1 MAQTT
6 KVFGQSVLRKED
18 DRFLTGRG
26 NFVADMLPPGTV
38 FAKFVRSPYAH
49 ARIRS
54 INTAKARRLPGVL
67 DVLTAEDLKD
77 QVGDIITAWAIP
89 NANLKTPAYPP
100 LAREVVRYA
109 GEAVAVVVAENT
121 FTAEDGRDLVEVEY
135 DPLPVV
141 TDVEAA
147 TKKAGASLHGDAP
160 DNVAFKWTLAGGDI
174 DKVFNEAEVV
184 VSKRSVN
191 QRLHP
196 TALEPRAAIAQF
208 EPGTRELTL
217 HVTSQ
222 NPFVHRLVLSIVLK
236 HPEHLI
242 HVIAPDVG
250 GGFGSKIP
258 VYPWEAIVCHLAMR
272 LGRPV
277 KWVEDR
283 MENYVA
289 TIHGRDHVQYVDLAA
304 KKDGTILGIRA
315 RVLANMGAYL
325 STAAPGIPTILFGFM
340 VGGCYAIQAG
350 RVEVTGVFTNTTP
363 VDAYRGAGRPEALF
377 LLERMVDILARKL
390 KKDPADIRRKN
401 FIPADKFPYPT
412 AMGLTYDSGNYPG
425 TLEKALDKVGYE
437 KLRKEQAEGRRKG
450 KLMGIGLSTYVEI
463 CGLGPS
469 AVVTS
474 TGFAGG
480 LWGASTVRLHPTGK
494 ATAYTGGHPHGQGE
508 ETTFAQIVADELGI
522 PMADVE
528 VVHGDTK
535 LTPYGQG
542 TYGSRTTPVEGG
554 SIALSARK
562 VRDKARKIAAHLLE
576 AREEDLEFAD
586 GKFVVKG
593 SPKAAKTIQE
603 IAWAAY
609 MAGNMA
615 KGVEPVLD
623 ATTFYDPTN
632 FVFPFGCHI
641 CVVDVDRE
649 TGQVKIRRYV
659 AVDDVGNQ
667 INPMIVEGQVH
678 GGVLQGL
685 AQAMLEQSVYD
696 ENGNLLTNSLIEY
709 LVPTALEAP
718 RIETDST
725 ATPSPHNPLG
735 VKGVGETGT
744 IASSQAYVNAVCDA
758 LGVDHIDMP
767 IIPEKVW
774 RGLPKKRLHAPPGTP
789 PHQFTPPAGRRG
801 GTQPRPL
808 FQGGRGRRGRRLHD
822 LCNCARGGNVVP
834 NGLTK
839 ASPHLWRTASSGA
852 RSRNGSRCRGGRHR
866 RGPRSRNGSG
876 AGRRV
881 VARGSRCGESRLHRR
896 DEHFPTGRHT
906 GRGSALGRF
915 PDRPRGPA
923 IRAVRN
929 HQHAD

>member
-6 KVFGQSVLRKED
+6 KVFGESVLRKED

-26 NFVADMLPPGTV
+26 NFVADILPPGTV

-67 DVLTAEDLKD
+67 DVLTAQDIKD

-109 GEAVAVVVAENT
+109 GEAVAVVVAENS
-121 FTAEDGRDLVEVEY
+121 FLAEDARDLVEVEY

-147 TKKAGASLHGDAP
+147 TKRAGAPLHGDVP
-160 DNVAFKWTLAGGDI
+160 DNVAFKWILAGGDV
-174 DKVFNEAEVV
+174 DKVFKEADVV
-184 VSKRSVN
+184 VSQRFVN
-191 QRLHP
+191 QRLQP
-196 TALEPRAAIAQF
+196 TAMEPRAAIAQF

-283 MENYVA
+283 MENFVA
-289 TIHGRDHVQYVDLAA
+289 TTHGRDHVQYVDLAA
-304 KKDGTILGIRA
+304 KNDGTILGIRA
-315 RVLANMGAYL
+315 RVFANMGAYL
-325 STAAPGIPTILFGFM
+325 STAAPGVPTILFGFM

-363 VDAYRGAGRPEALF
+363 VDAYRGAGRPEAMF
-377 LLERMVDILARKL
+377 LLERIVDILARKL

-401 FIPADKFPYPT
+401 FIPADKFPYAT

-494 ATAYTGGHPHGQGE
+494 ATVYTGGHPHGQGE
-508 ETTFAQIVADELGI
+508 ETTFAQIAGDELGI
-522 PMADVE
+522 PVADVE

-542 TYGSRTTPVEGG
+542 TYGSRTSPVEGG

-562 VRDKARKIAAHLLE
+562 VKDKARKIAAHLLE
-576 AREEDLEFAD
+576 AREEDLEFAN

-609 MAGNMA
+609 MAGNMP

-685 AQAMLEQSVYD
+685 AQAMLEQAIYD

-725 ATPSPHNPLG
+725 VTPSPHNPLG

-758 LGVDHIDMP
+758 VGVDHIDMP
-767 IIPEKVW
+767 ITPEKVW
-774 RGLPKKRLHAPPGTP
+774 RVLQEK
-789 PHQFTPPAGRRG
+789 
-801 GTQPRPL
+801 
-808 FQGGRGRRGRRLHD
+808 
-822 LCNCARGGNVVP
+822 
-834 NGLTK
+834 
-839 ASPHLWRTASSGA
+839 
-852 RSRNGSRCRGGRHR
+852 
-866 RGPRSRNGSG
+866 
-876 AGRRV
+876 
-881 VARGSRCGESRLHRR
+881 
-896 DEHFPTGRHT
+896 
-906 GRGSALGRF
+906 
-915 PDRPRGPA
+915 
-923 IRAVRN
+923 
-929 HQHAD
+929 

>member
-1 MAQTT
+1 M
-6 KVFGQSVLRKED
+6 GDPEREPED
-18 DRFLTGRG
+18 ARVSAARSGGR
-26 NFVADMLPPGTV
+26 P
-38 FAKFVRSPYAH
+38 VRG
-49 ARIRS
+49 RS
-54 INTAKARRLPGVL
+54 LGGRCRR
-67 DVLTAEDLKD
+67 E
-77 QVGDIITAWAIP
+77 
-89 NANLKTPAYPP
+89 
-100 LAREVVRYA
+100 
-109 GEAVAVVVAENT
+109 
-121 FTAEDGRDLVEVEY
+121 
-135 DPLPVV
+135 
-141 TDVEAA
+141 
-147 TKKAGASLHGDAP
+147 SLHGGKRSRPRRGRVRSA
-160 DNVAFKWTLAGGDI
+160 AGGHRRRNRD
-174 DKVFNEAEVV
+174 EAGPGTAPRRRAGQCGIQVDLGGWGCRQGLP
-184 VSKRSVN
+184 RS
-191 QRLHP
+191 RRRREP
-196 TALEPRAAIAQF
+196 TVREPAAATDRDGAAGRHRAVRTGHAGAHSPRHVAKSVRPPPRAFDRAEISGTSDPRDR
-208 EPGTRELTL
+208 PGR
-217 HVTSQ
+217 
-222 NPFVHRLVLSIVLK
+222 R
-236 HPEHLI
+236 
-242 HVIAPDVG
+242 
-250 GGFGSKIP
+250 
-258 VYPWEAIVCHLAMR
+258 R
-272 LGRPV
+272 
-277 KWVEDR
+277 
-283 MENYVA
+283 
-289 TIHGRDHVQYVDLAA
+289 
-304 KKDGTILGIRA
+304 GIRQQDPGLSLGGD
-315 RVLANMGAYL
+315 RVPPPDA
-325 STAAPGIPTILFGFM
+325 TRP
-340 VGGCYAIQAG
+340 
-350 RVEVTGVFTNTTP
+350 P

-401 FIPADKFPYPT
+401 FIPADKFPYAT

-508 ETTFAQIVADELGI
+508 ETTFAQIVAEELGI

-576 AREEDLEFAD
+576 AREEDIEFAD

-609 MAGNMA
+609 MAGNMP

-725 ATPSPHNPLG
+725 VTPSPHNPLG

-758 LGVDHIDMP
+758 VGVDHIDMP
-767 IIPEKVW
+767 VTAEKVW
-774 RGLPKKRLHAPPGTP
+774 RVLHPK
-789 PHQFTPPAGRRG
+789 
-801 GTQPRPL
+801 
-808 FQGGRGRRGRRLHD
+808 
-822 LCNCARGGNVVP
+822 
-834 NGLTK
+834 
-839 ASPHLWRTASSGA
+839 
-852 RSRNGSRCRGGRHR
+852 
-866 RGPRSRNGSG
+866 
-876 AGRRV
+876 
-881 VARGSRCGESRLHRR
+881 
-896 DEHFPTGRHT
+896 
-906 GRGSALGRF
+906 
-915 PDRPRGPA
+915 
-923 IRAVRN
+923 
-929 HQHAD
+929 

>member
-6 KVFGQSVLRKED
+6 KVFGESVLRKED

-49 ARIRS
+49 ARIGS

-67 DVLTAEDLKD
+67 DVLTAQDLKD

-109 GEAVAVVVAENT
+109 GEAVAVVVAESP
-121 FTAEDGRDLVEVEY
+121 FIAENALDLVEVEY
-135 DPLPVV
+135 DSLPVV
-141 TDVEAA
+141 TDVETA
-147 TKKAGASLHGDAP
+147 TKKGGAPIHGDAP
-160 DNVAFKWTLAGGDI
+160 DNVAFKWTLAGGDV
-174 DKVFNEAEVV
+174 DKAFKEADVV
-184 VSKRSVN
+184 VSQRFVN
-191 QRLHP
+191 QRLQP
-196 TALEPRAAIAQF
+196 TAMEPRAAIAQF

-236 HPEHLI
+236 YPEHLI

-289 TIHGRDHVQYVDLAA
+289 TTHGRDHVQYVDLAA

-315 RVLANMGAYL
+315 RVLANLGAYL

-377 LLERMVDILARKL
+377 LLERIVDILARKL

-401 FIPADKFPYPT
+401 FIPADKFPYAT
-412 AMGLTYDSGNYPG
+412 AMGLTYDSGNYAG

-450 KLMGIGLSTYVEI
+450 KLIGIGLSTYVEI

-494 ATAYTGGHPHGQGE
+494 ATVYTGGHPHGQGE
-508 ETTFAQIVADELGI
+508 ETTFAQIVGDELGL
-522 PMADVE
+522 PVADIE

-609 MAGNMA
+609 MAGNLP

-725 ATPSPHNPLG
+725 VTPSPHNPLG

-758 LGVDHIDMP
+758 VGVDHIDMP
-767 IIPEKVW
+767 ITPEKVW
-774 RGLPKKRLHAPPGTP
+774 RVLQKK
-789 PHQFTPPAGRRG
+789 
-801 GTQPRPL
+801 
-808 FQGGRGRRGRRLHD
+808 
-822 LCNCARGGNVVP
+822 
-834 NGLTK
+834 
-839 ASPHLWRTASSGA
+839 
-852 RSRNGSRCRGGRHR
+852 
-866 RGPRSRNGSG
+866 
-876 AGRRV
+876 
-881 VARGSRCGESRLHRR
+881 
-896 DEHFPTGRHT
+896 
-906 GRGSALGRF
+906 
-915 PDRPRGPA
+915 
-923 IRAVRN
+923 
-929 HQHAD
+929 

>member
-1 MAQTT
+1 MAQVT
-6 KVFGQSVLRKED
+6 KVFGASIPRKED

-26 NFVADMLPPGTV
+26 SYVADMLPPGTV

-49 ARIRS
+49 ARLVS
-54 INTAKARRLPGVL
+54 INTARAKRLPGVL
-67 DVLTAEDLKD
+67 DVLTAQDLKD
-77 QVGDIITAWAIP
+77 QVGNIITAWTIP
-89 NANLKTPAYPP
+89 NADLKTPGYPP
-100 LAREVVRYA
+100 LARDVVRYA
-109 GEAVAVVVAENT
+109 GEAVAVVIAENP
-121 FTAEDGRDLVEVEY
+121 FAADDARDLVEVEY

-141 TDVEAA
+141 TDGEAA
-147 TKKAGASLHGDAP
+147 VKKGAPSLHAEAP
-160 DNVAFKWTLAGGDI
+160 DNVAFKWTLAGGDV
-174 DKVFNEAEVV
+174 DKVFQNAEVV
-184 VSKRSVN
+184 VSQRFVN
-191 QRLHP
+191 QRLQP
-196 TALEPRAAIAQF
+196 TALEPRAAVAQYD
-208 EPGTRELTL
+208 PGTKELTL

-236 HPEHLI
+236 YPEHLI

-289 TIHGRDHVQYVDLAA
+289 TTHGRDHVQYVELAA

-315 RVLANMGAYL
+315 RVIANLGAYL
-325 STAAPGIPTILFGFM
+325 STAAPGIPTILFGSM

-363 VDAYRGAGRPEALF
+363 VDAYRGAGRPEALY
-377 LLERMVDILARKL
+377 LVERIVDILARKL
-390 KKDPADIRRKN
+390 KKDPAELRRKN
-401 FIPADKFPYPT
+401 FIAPDKFPYAT
-412 AMGLTYDSGNYPG
+412 AMGLSYDSGNYEL
-425 TLEKALDKVGYE
+425 TLTKALEKIGYE
-437 KLRKEQAEGRRKG
+437 KLRKEQAEARRKG
-450 KLMGIGLSTYVEI
+450 RLMGIGLSAYVEL

-508 ETTFAQIVADELGI
+508 ETTFAQIVAEELGI
-522 PMADVE
+522 PVADVE

-542 TYGSRTTPVEGG
+542 TYGSRTSPVEGG

-562 VRDKARKIAAHLLE
+562 IRDKARKIAAHLLE

-609 MAGNMA
+609 MAGNLP

-632 FVFPFGCHI
+632 FVFPFGCHA

-659 AVDDVGNQ
+659 AVDDCGNQ
-667 INPMIVEGQVH
+667 INPMIVEGQIH

-685 AQAMLEQSVYD
+685 AQAMLEQTVYD
-696 ENGNLLTNSLIEY
+696 DHGNLLTNSLLEY

-718 RIETDST
+718 RIETEST
-725 ATPSPHNPLG
+725 VTPSPHNPLG

-767 IIPEKVW
+767 ITPEKVW
-774 RGLPKKRLHAPPGTP
+774 RVLQKT
-789 PHQFTPPAGRRG
+789 
-801 GTQPRPL
+801 
-808 FQGGRGRRGRRLHD
+808 
-822 LCNCARGGNVVP
+822 
-834 NGLTK
+834 
-839 ASPHLWRTASSGA
+839 
-852 RSRNGSRCRGGRHR
+852 
-866 RGPRSRNGSG
+866 
-876 AGRRV
+876 
-881 VARGSRCGESRLHRR
+881 
-896 DEHFPTGRHT
+896 
-906 GRGSALGRF
+906 
-915 PDRPRGPA
+915 
-923 IRAVRN
+923 
-929 HQHAD
+929 

>member
-6 KVFGQSVLRKED
+6 KVFGESVLRKED

-184 VSKRSVN
+184 VSQRFVN
-191 QRLHP
+191 QRLQP

-377 LLERMVDILARKL
+377 LLERIVDILARKL

-401 FIPADKFPYPT
+401 FIPADKFPYAT
-412 AMGLTYDSGNYPG
+412 AMGLTYDSGNYAG

-450 KLMGIGLSTYVEI
+450 KLIGIGLSTYVEI

-609 MAGNMA
+609 MAGNLP

-725 ATPSPHNPLG
+725 VTPSPHNPLG

-767 IIPEKVW
+767 ITPEKVW
-774 RGLPKKRLHAPPGTP
+774 RVLQKK
-789 PHQFTPPAGRRG
+789 
-801 GTQPRPL
+801 
-808 FQGGRGRRGRRLHD
+808 
-822 LCNCARGGNVVP
+822 
-834 NGLTK
+834 
-839 ASPHLWRTASSGA
+839 
-852 RSRNGSRCRGGRHR
+852 
-866 RGPRSRNGSG
+866 
-876 AGRRV
+876 
-881 VARGSRCGESRLHRR
+881 
-896 DEHFPTGRHT
+896 
-906 GRGSALGRF
+906 
-915 PDRPRGPA
+915 
-923 IRAVRN
+923 
-929 HQHAD
+929 

>member
-6 KVFGQSVLRKED
+6 KVFGESVLRKED

-184 VSKRSVN
+184 VSQRFVN
-191 QRLHP
+191 QRLQP

-377 LLERMVDILARKL
+377 LLERIVDILARKL

-401 FIPADKFPYPT
+401 FIPADKFPYAT
-412 AMGLTYDSGNYPG
+412 AMGLTYDSGNYAG

-450 KLMGIGLSTYVEI
+450 KLIGIGLSTYVEI

-494 ATAYTGGHPHGQGE
+494 ATVYTGGHPHGQGE
-508 ETTFAQIVADELGI
+508 ETTFAQIVGDELGL
-522 PMADVE
+522 PVADIE

-562 VRDKARKIAAHLLE
+562 VKDKARKIAAHLLE

-609 MAGNMA
+609 MAGNLP

-718 RIETDST
+718 RIETAST
-725 ATPSPHNPLG
+725 VTPSPHNPLG

-767 IIPEKVW
+767 ITPEKVW
-774 RGLPKKRLHAPPGTP
+774 RVLQKK
-789 PHQFTPPAGRRG
+789 
-801 GTQPRPL
+801 
-808 FQGGRGRRGRRLHD
+808 
-822 LCNCARGGNVVP
+822 
-834 NGLTK
+834 
-839 ASPHLWRTASSGA
+839 
-852 RSRNGSRCRGGRHR
+852 
-866 RGPRSRNGSG
+866 
-876 AGRRV
+876 
-881 VARGSRCGESRLHRR
+881 
-896 DEHFPTGRHT
+896 
-906 GRGSALGRF
+906 
-915 PDRPRGPA
+915 
-923 IRAVRN
+923 
-929 HQHAD
+929 

>member
-67 DVLTAEDLKD
+67 DVLTAQDMKD

-147 TKKAGASLHGDAP
+147 TKKAGASL
-160 DNVAFKWTLAGGDI
+160 
-174 DKVFNEAEVV
+174 
-184 VSKRSVN
+184 
-191 QRLHP
+191 
-196 TALEPRAAIAQF
+196 
-208 EPGTRELTL
+208 
-217 HVTSQ
+217 
-222 NPFVHRLVLSIVLK
+222 
-236 HPEHLI
+236 

-377 LLERMVDILARKL
+377 LLERIVDILARKL
-390 KKDPADIRRKN
+390 KKDPAGIRRKN
-401 FIPADKFPYPT
+401 FIPADKFPYAT
-412 AMGLTYDSGNYPG
+412 AMGLTYDSGNYAG

-450 KLMGIGLSTYVEI
+450 KLIGIGLSTYVEI

-494 ATAYTGGHPHGQGE
+494 ATVYTGGHPHGQGE
-508 ETTFAQIVADELGI
+508 ETTFAQIVGDELGL
-522 PMADVE
+522 PVADIE

-562 VRDKARKIAAHLLE
+562 VKDKARKIAAHLLE

-609 MAGNMA
+609 MAGNLP

-659 AVDDVGNQ
+659 AV
-667 INPMIVEGQVH
+667 
-678 GGVLQGL
+678 
-685 AQAMLEQSVYD
+685 
-696 ENGNLLTNSLIEY
+696 
-709 LVPTALEAP
+709 
-718 RIETDST
+718 
-725 ATPSPHNPLG
+725 
-735 VKGVGETGT
+735 
-744 IASSQAYVNAVCDA
+744 VC
-758 LGVDHIDMP
+758 
-767 IIPEKVW
+767 EC
-774 RGLPKKRLHAPPGTP
+774 RL
-789 PHQFTPPAGRRG
+789 
-801 GTQPRPL
+801 
-808 FQGGRGRRGRRLHD
+808 
-822 LCNCARGGNVVP
+822 
-834 NGLTK
+834 
-839 ASPHLWRTASSGA
+839 
-852 RSRNGSRCRGGRHR
+852 RC
-866 RGPRSRNGSG
+866 PRSRPHRYADHSG
-876 AGRRV
+876 ESVAGPPEEVTRRPTGNAAKLFSE
-881 VARGSRCGESRLHRR
+881 ARGSSGGDIAASSLAGGARTS
-896 DEHFPTGRHT
+896 GREA
-906 GRGSALGRF
+906 S
-915 PDRPRGPA
+915 
-923 IRAVRN
+923 
-929 HQHAD
+929 

>member
-67 DVLTAEDLKD
+67 DVLTAQDMKD

-109 GEAVAVVVAENT
+109 GEAVAVVVAESP
-121 FTAEDGRDLVEVEY
+121 FIAENARDLVEVEY

-141 TDVEAA
+141 TDVETA
-147 TKKAGASLHGDAP
+147 TKPGRAPLHGDAP
-160 DNVAFKWTLAGGDI
+160 DNVAFKWILAGGDV
-174 DKVFNEAEVV
+174 DKVFQEADVV
-184 VSKRSVN
+184 VSQRFVN
-191 QRLHP
+191 QRLQP
-196 TALEPRAAIAQF
+196 TAMEPRAAIAQF

-236 HPEHLI
+236 YPEHLI

-401 FIPADKFPYPT
+401 FIPADKFPYAT

-508 ETTFAQIVADELGI
+508 ETTFAQIVAEELGI

-576 AREEDLEFAD
+576 AREEDIEFAD

-609 MAGNMA
+609 MAGNMP

-718 RIETDST
+718 RIETAST
-725 ATPSPHNPLG
+725 VTPSPHNPLG

-767 IIPEKVW
+767 ITPEKVW
-774 RGLPKKRLHAPPGTP
+774 RVLQKK
-789 PHQFTPPAGRRG
+789 
-801 GTQPRPL
+801 
-808 FQGGRGRRGRRLHD
+808 
-822 LCNCARGGNVVP
+822 
-834 NGLTK
+834 
-839 ASPHLWRTASSGA
+839 
-852 RSRNGSRCRGGRHR
+852 
-866 RGPRSRNGSG
+866 
-876 AGRRV
+876 
-881 VARGSRCGESRLHRR
+881 
-896 DEHFPTGRHT
+896 
-906 GRGSALGRF
+906 
-915 PDRPRGPA
+915 
-923 IRAVRN
+923 
-929 HQHAD
+929 

>member
-26 NFVADMLPPGTV
+26 NFVADVLPPGTV

-67 DVLTAEDLKD
+67 DVLTAQDMKD

-109 GEAVAVVVAENT
+109 GEAVAVVVAESP
-121 FTAEDGRDLVEVEY
+121 FIAENARDLVEVEY

-141 TDVEAA
+141 TDVETA
-147 TKKAGASLHGDAP
+147 TKPGRAPLHGDAP
-160 DNVAFKWTLAGGDI
+160 DNVAFKWILAGGDV
-174 DKVFNEAEVV
+174 DKVFQEADVV
-184 VSKRSVN
+184 VNQRFVN
-191 QRLHP
+191 QRLQP
-196 TALEPRAAIAQF
+196 TAMEPRAAIAQF

-236 HPEHLI
+236 YPEHLI

-401 FIPADKFPYPT
+401 FIPADKFPYAT

-425 TLEKALDKVGYE
+425 TLEKALEKVGYE

-609 MAGNMA
+609 MAGNLP

-725 ATPSPHNPLG
+725 VTPSPHNPLG
-735 VKGVGETGT
+735 AKGVGETGT

-767 IIPEKVW
+767 ITPEKVW
-774 RGLPKKRLHAPPGTP
+774 RVLQKK
-789 PHQFTPPAGRRG
+789 
-801 GTQPRPL
+801 
-808 FQGGRGRRGRRLHD
+808 
-822 LCNCARGGNVVP
+822 
-834 NGLTK
+834 
-839 ASPHLWRTASSGA
+839 
-852 RSRNGSRCRGGRHR
+852 
-866 RGPRSRNGSG
+866 
-876 AGRRV
+876 
-881 VARGSRCGESRLHRR
+881 
-896 DEHFPTGRHT
+896 
-906 GRGSALGRF
+906 
-915 PDRPRGPA
+915 
-923 IRAVRN
+923 
-929 HQHAD
+929 

>member
-6 KVFGQSVLRKED
+6 KVFGESVLRKED

-26 NFVADMLPPGTV
+26 SFVADMLPTGTV

-67 DVLTAEDLKD
+67 GVLTAEDLKD
-77 QVGDIITAWAIP
+77 QVGDIITAWNIP

-109 GEAVAVVVAENT
+109 GEAVAVVVAENP
-121 FTAEDGRDLVEVEY
+121 FIAEDARDLVEVEY
-135 DPLPVV
+135 DSLPVV
-141 TDVEAA
+141 TDVETA
-147 TKKAGASLHGDAP
+147 TKKEGAPLHGDAP
-160 DNVAFKWTLAGGDI
+160 GNVAFKWTLAGGDV
-174 DKVFNEAEVV
+174 DKVFKEADVV
-184 VSKRSVN
+184 VSQRFVN
-191 QRLHP
+191 QRLQP
-196 TALEPRAAIAQF
+196 TAMEPRAAIAQF
-208 EPGTRELTL
+208 EPGTRELKL

-258 VYPWEAIVCHLAMR
+258 VYPWEAVVCHLAMR

-283 MENYVA
+283 MENFVA
-289 TIHGRDHVQYVDLAA
+289 TTHGRDHVQYVDLAA
-304 KKDGTILGIRA
+304 KNDGTILGIKA
-315 RVLANMGAYL
+315 RVLANLGAYL

-401 FIPADKFPYPT
+401 FIPADKFPYAT
-412 AMGLTYDSGNYPG
+412 TMGLTYDSGNYPG
-425 TLEKALDKVGYE
+425 TLKKALDKIGYE
-437 KLRKEQAEGRRKG
+437 KLRKEQSEGRRKG
-450 KLMGIGLSTYVEI
+450 RLMGIGLSTYVEI

-508 ETTFAQIVADELGI
+508 ETTFAQIVAEELGI
-522 PMADVE
+522 PVADVE

-562 VRDKARKIAAHLLE
+562 LKDKARKIAAHLLE
-576 AREEDLEFAD
+576 AREEDLEFSE

-609 MAGNMA
+609 MAGNMP
-615 KGVEPVLD
+615 KDVEPVLD

-685 AQAMLEQSVYD
+685 AQAMLEQAVYD

-725 ATPSPHNPLG
+725 VTPSPHNPLG

-758 LGVDHIDMP
+758 LGVDNIDMP
-767 IIPEKVW
+767 ITPEKVW
-774 RGLPKKRLHAPPGTP
+774 RVLQK
-789 PHQFTPPAGRRG
+789 Q
-801 GTQPRPL
+801 
-808 FQGGRGRRGRRLHD
+808 
-822 LCNCARGGNVVP
+822 
-834 NGLTK
+834 
-839 ASPHLWRTASSGA
+839 
-852 RSRNGSRCRGGRHR
+852 
-866 RGPRSRNGSG
+866 
-876 AGRRV
+876 
-881 VARGSRCGESRLHRR
+881 
-896 DEHFPTGRHT
+896 
-906 GRGSALGRF
+906 
-915 PDRPRGPA
+915 
-923 IRAVRN
+923 
-929 HQHAD
+929 

>member
-67 DVLTAEDLKD
+67 DVLTAQDMKD

-109 GEAVAVVVAENT
+109 GEAVAVVVAESP
-121 FTAEDGRDLVEVEY
+121 FIAENARDLVEVEY

-141 TDVEAA
+141 TDVESA
-147 TKKAGASLHGDAP
+147 TKPGRAPLHGDAP
-160 DNVAFKWTLAGGDI
+160 DNVAFKWILAGGDV
-174 DKVFNEAEVV
+174 DKVFQEADVV
-184 VSKRSVN
+184 VNQRFVN
-191 QRLHP
+191 QRLQP
-196 TALEPRAAIAQF
+196 TAMEPRAAIAQF

-236 HPEHLI
+236 YPEHLI

-401 FIPADKFPYPT
+401 FIPADKFPYAT

-425 TLEKALDKVGYE
+425 TLEKALEKVGYE

-609 MAGNMA
+609 MAGNLP

-725 ATPSPHNPLG
+725 VTPSPHNPLG

-767 IIPEKVW
+767 ITPEKVW
-774 RGLPKKRLHAPPGTP
+774 RVLQKK
-789 PHQFTPPAGRRG
+789 
-801 GTQPRPL
+801 
-808 FQGGRGRRGRRLHD
+808 
-822 LCNCARGGNVVP
+822 
-834 NGLTK
+834 
-839 ASPHLWRTASSGA
+839 
-852 RSRNGSRCRGGRHR
+852 
-866 RGPRSRNGSG
+866 
-876 AGRRV
+876 
-881 VARGSRCGESRLHRR
+881 
-896 DEHFPTGRHT
+896 
-906 GRGSALGRF
+906 
-915 PDRPRGPA
+915 
-923 IRAVRN
+923 
-929 HQHAD
+929 

>member
-67 DVLTAEDLKD
+67 DVLTAQDMKD

-109 GEAVAVVVAENT
+109 GEAVAVVVAESP
-121 FTAEDGRDLVEVEY
+121 FIAENARDLVEVEY

-141 TDVEAA
+141 TDVETA
-147 TKKAGASLHGDAP
+147 TKLGRAPLHGDAP
-160 DNVAFKWTLAGGDI
+160 DNVAFKWILAGGDV
-174 DKVFNEAEVV
+174 DKVFQEADVV
-184 VSKRSVN
+184 VSQRFVN
-191 QRLHP
+191 QRLQP
-196 TALEPRAAIAQF
+196 TAMEPRAAIAQF

-236 HPEHLI
+236 YPEHLI

-401 FIPADKFPYPT
+401 FIPADKFPYAT

-437 KLRKEQAEGRRKG
+437 KLRKEQGEGRRKG

-508 ETTFAQIVADELGI
+508 ETTFAQIVAEELGI

-593 SPKAAKTIQE
+593 SPKAAKTNQE

-609 MAGNMA
+609 MAGNMP

-718 RIETDST
+718 RIETAST
-725 ATPSPHNPLG
+725 VTPSPHNPLG

-767 IIPEKVW
+767 ITPEKVW
-774 RGLPKKRLHAPPGTP
+774 RVLQKK
-789 PHQFTPPAGRRG
+789 
-801 GTQPRPL
+801 
-808 FQGGRGRRGRRLHD
+808 
-822 LCNCARGGNVVP
+822 
-834 NGLTK
+834 
-839 ASPHLWRTASSGA
+839 
-852 RSRNGSRCRGGRHR
+852 
-866 RGPRSRNGSG
+866 
-876 AGRRV
+876 
-881 VARGSRCGESRLHRR
+881 
-896 DEHFPTGRHT
+896 
-906 GRGSALGRF
+906 
-915 PDRPRGPA
+915 
-923 IRAVRN
+923 
-929 HQHAD
+929 